1 MIVNLVLQQM
11 SADTVTNSVAHSFVL
26 KEVHVVRDANEHHLT
41 GVDLKQDENLVAHE
55 EQAALPRV
63 LKPLVT
69 VVAEQEVVIV
79 GTCGIVVSIHG
90 IKANSNADHWEGAEK
105 DVRVEEN
112 PCLLFKQLL
121 VVPDPVDVAL
131 WHVFQVD
138 KIVVP
143 VETQI
148 KDLLSQDKGTKQAE
162 SERVKFLIARAGRS
176 DTEKQSQCKNMEE
189 YAHDTVV
196 DVGGWMF
203 VVISCGRAPIR
214 YNAEG

>member
-1 MIVNLVLQQM
+1 MVVNLVLQQM
-11 SADTVTNSVAHSFVL
+11 GADTVTNSVAHFFL
-26 KEVHVVRDANEHHLT
+26 REQIHVVRDANEHHLT

-55 EQAALPRV
+55 EQAALPCV

-69 VVAEQEVVIV
+69 VVAEQEVVSV
-79 GTCGIVVSIHG
+79 ASFCIVVGIHG

-112 PCLLFKQLL
+112 LSLLLKQLS
-121 VVPDPVDVAL
+121 VVPDPIDVSL

-138 KIVVP
+138 KIVEP

-148 KDLLSQDKGTKQAE
+148 KDLLGQDKGAKQAE
-162 SERVKFLIARAGRS
+162 SERVKLLIARAGCS

-196 DVGGWMF
+196 DVGGWML
-203 VVISCGRAPIR
+203 VVIIGGRAPIR